1 MIPLVL
7 GIEGYQLTNREREI
21 LPKIKPAGFTLFK
34 RNIESK
40 DQVKKLIQDL
50 IGLFNHKIIICV
62 DEEGGR
68 VSRMSA
74 AKIIERS
81 SFPSAGF
88 FYELYRQK
96 GLKAGKKAVYNNYL
110 RISKIVS
117 SLGFDTVFA
126 PVADLL
132 DSNGDKVIGDRSF
145 GPEVDV
151 VIELCHSAF
160 EGLEDGGVAGCMKH
174 IPGHGLATCNSH
186 KELPKVDVSLEIL
199 EKRDFK
205 IFRELANR
213 LKNKQIMAMAGH
225 MVYTELDKD
234 KPVTTSKKAVKY
246 IREKLIGDMPL
257 ITDCMSMKAIGDV
270 TSGVLD
276 AYKAGFNFILY
287 SHGNL
292 DEVIKIHDAISKL

>member
-7 GIEGYQLTNREREI
+7 GIEGYKLSDREREI
-21 LPKIKPAGFTLFK
+21 LTKIKPAGFALFT
-34 RNIESK
+34 RNIQSE
-40 DQVKKLIQDL
+40 DQVKKLIEDL
-50 IGLFNHKIIICV
+50 RDLFNYKIIICV

-68 VSRMSA
+68 VSRMAA

-81 SFPSAGF
+81 SFPSGGF
-88 FYELYRQK
+88 FYELYKQK
-96 GLKAGKKAVYNNYL
+96 GLQEAKEAVYENYL

-132 DSNGDKVIGDRSF
+132 DLEGDEVIGDRSF

-160 EGLEDGGVAGCMKH
+160 EGIEAGGTTGCMKH

-186 KELPKVDVSLEIL
+186 KELPRVDVSLEIL

-213 LKNKQIMAMAGH
+213 LKGKPVIAMAGH

-234 KPVTTSKKAVKY
+234 NPVTTSKKAVKY
-246 IREKLIGDMPL
+246 IREKLIGDML
-257 ITDCMSMKAIGDV
+257 LMTDCMSMKAIGDV
-270 TSGVLD
+270 ISGILD

-287 SHGNL
+287 CHGNL
-292 DEVIKIHDAISKL
+292 DEVIRIYNAISKL